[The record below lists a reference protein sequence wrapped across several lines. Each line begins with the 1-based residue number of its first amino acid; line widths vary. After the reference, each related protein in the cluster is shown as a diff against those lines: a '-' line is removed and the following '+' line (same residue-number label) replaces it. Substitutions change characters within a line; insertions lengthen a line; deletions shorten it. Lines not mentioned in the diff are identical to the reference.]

1 MGSGCRIIHT
11 IRLSS
16 LDKRAMRIFHV
27 LPIMW
32 YIMTYGFFSGLILG
46 GGEPYTLN
54 LGGWGCFKIT
64 PRTLHSWPT
73 NGWSSKIEAL
83 IVGAGDP
90 EP

>member
-1 MGSGCRIIHT
+1 MYFQVLIPPPTIDSPQPPQLNTLLIIRYMGVFWR
-11 IRLSS
+11 
-16 LDKRAMRIFHV
+16 
-27 LPIMW
+27 
-32 YIMTYGFFSGLILG
+32 GLILG
-46 GGEPYTLN
+46 GREPYTLN

-73 NGWSSKIEAL
+73 SGWSSKIEAL